1 VALVPTW
8 FLAAYVMVVALAP
21 AALVVWGR
29 LGWWAVAG
37 LLALGGLVDLVSI
50 RTGSDLAGFP
60 NYVLVFG
67 AVHMVGFAWL
77 HGRLRGIRIRLLLA
91 AIGAIGTVLLV
102 WLGPYPVSMVGLD
115 NATLN
120 NSFPTRV
127 TLGFLGLLQGGLL
140 LALEPV
146 LQRWLERPRPWR
158 FTILVNARIMT
169 LYLWH
174 LTAMVLVIGVSL
186 LLGGFG
192 LGLEPLS
199 AAWWATRP
207 LWWAVLAAVT
217 VGFIAVFGRFES
229 PVKDERP
236 APPMWLAIL
245 ACVAMCAGLGVMAM
259 FGIVDKDGVNW
270 WWPLVPIAGLLL
282 PGMLPLRPRR
292 RTP

>member
-1 VALVPTW
+1 
-8 FLAAYVMVVALAP
+8 
-21 AALVVWGR
+21 
-29 LGWWAVAG
+29 
-37 LLALGGLVDLVSI
+37 
-50 RTGSDLAGFP
+50 
-60 NYVLVFG
+60 
-67 AVHMVGFAWL
+67 
-77 HGRLRGIRIRLLLA
+77 
-91 AIGAIGTVLLV
+91 
-102 WLGPYPVSMVGLD
+102 
-115 NATLN
+115 
-120 NSFPTRV
+120 
-127 TLGFLGLLQGGLL
+127 
-140 LALEPV
+140 
-146 LQRWLERPRPWR
+146 
-158 FTILVNARIMT
+158 MT

-217 VGFIAVFGRFES
+217 VGSIAVFGRFES